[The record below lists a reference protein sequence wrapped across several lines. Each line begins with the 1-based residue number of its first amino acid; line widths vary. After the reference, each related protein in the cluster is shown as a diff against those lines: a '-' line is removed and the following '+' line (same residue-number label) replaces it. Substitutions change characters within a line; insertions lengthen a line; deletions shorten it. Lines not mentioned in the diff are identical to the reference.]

1 MKRVLA
7 VCGTHAK
14 WEDTEPYQQTLRAAG
29 LEFVVVRPD
38 GAQQLEGFGGLLL
51 IGGSDVNPARYGEDP
66 DPQTQPADD
75 ARDAAEAM
83 LIAQA
88 LEGDAPLLAI
98 CRGLQ
103 MLNVQQGGTLI
114 QHLDDNLGHRVREGD
129 RRRPVHEVEIMP
141 GTKLA
146 AILGEP
152 LDSVSVNSRHHQAAS
167 VVGDK
172 LVISA
177 RSKDG
182 VIEGLERPDKEFV
195 IAVQW
200 HPENQ
205 APKDPRQARIFEA
218 FANAIGALP
227 ENR

>member
-14 WEDTEPYQQTLRAAG
+14 WEDTEPYQQALWAAG
-29 LEFVVVRPD
+29 LESVVVRPD
-38 GAQQLEGFGGLLL
+38 TPQQLEGLDGLLL
-51 IGGSDVNPARYGEDP
+51 IGGSDVNPARYGTDP

-75 ARDAAEAM
+75 ARDAVEAM
-83 LIAQA
+83 LITQA
-88 LEGDAPLLAI
+88 IERDMPLLAI

-129 RRRPVHEVEIMP
+129 RGRPVHEVEIVP

-152 LDSVSVNSRHHQAAS
+152 LDSVAVNSRHHQAAG
-167 VVGDK
+167 VIGDE

-182 VIEGLERPDKEFV
+182 VIEGLERPDKRFV
-195 IAVQW
+195 IAIQW

-218 FANAIGALP
+218 FANAIGVSP